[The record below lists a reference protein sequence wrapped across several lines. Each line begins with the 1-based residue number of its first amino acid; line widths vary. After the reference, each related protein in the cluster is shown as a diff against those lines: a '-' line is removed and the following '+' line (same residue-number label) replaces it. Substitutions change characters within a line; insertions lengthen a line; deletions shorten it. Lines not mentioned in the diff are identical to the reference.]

1 MVKRLFNIA
10 LVVALFSSIAMAQD
24 RSEEVVVEGPDTVAA
39 EAGPAAGPVQEPDT
53 AVVQESPDDAP
64 AAGQRVF
71 NLRVRGPMG
80 PGPTMWF
87 RGRGM
92 GEWWTSPRVAEELG
106 LSDQQKQQLEKIAQ
120 DGRLKMI
127 DLRADLEKQEVIL
140 GPLLRTFHPD
150 EAQVLAQVD
159 KVSQARAA
167 LEKQRVQTML
177 ASRGV
182 LTEEQWK
189 KLEDSRPRFHEG
201 FRRRSL
207 PRPVRP
213 GTAPTPPAPPTPPES
228 K

>member
-10 LVVALFSSIAMAQD
+10 LAVALFSGVALAQE

-39 EAGPAAGPVQEPDT
+39 EAGPAAGPMQGPDT
-53 AVVQESPDDAP
+53 MMLKQGPDDP
-64 AAGQRVF
+64 AAPGPRVF
-71 NLRVRGPMG
+71 NMRVRGPMG
-80 PGPTMWF
+80 PGGMMWF
-87 RGRGM
+87 RGRRM

-106 LSDQQKQQLEKIAQ
+106 LSDQQKQQLEKISQ

-127 DLRADLEKQEVIL
+127 DLRADLEKQEVVL
-140 GPLLRTFHPD
+140 GPMLRTFHPD
-150 EAQVLAQVD
+150 EAQVLAQVG

-167 LEKQRVQTML
+167 LEKERIQTML
-177 ASRGV
+177 ESRGV

-189 KLEDSRPRFHEG
+189 KLEDTQAEFHHT

-207 PRPVRP
+207 PRPARP
-213 GTAPTPPAPPTPPES
+213 GTQPAPPTPPEN

>member
-10 LVVALFSSIAMAQD
+10 LVVALFSTIAMAQE

-39 EAGPAAGPVQEPDT
+39 EAGSAADSMQGPDT
-53 AVVQESPDDAP
+53 MMLKEGPDDP
-64 AAGQRVF
+64 PGPGQRVF
-71 NLRVRGPMG
+71 NMRVRGPGG
-80 PGPTMWF
+80 PGRVMWF
-87 RGRGM
+87 RGGEM
-92 GEWWTSPRVAEELG
+92 GEWWTNPKVAEDLG
-106 LSDQQKQQLEKIAQ
+106 LSDQQKQQLEKISQ

-140 GPLLRTFHPD
+140 GPMLRTYHAD
-150 EAQVLAQVD
+150 EARVLAQVE
-159 KVSQARAA
+159 KVSRARAA
-167 LEKQRVQTML
+167 LEKQRVETML

-182 LTEEQWK
+182 LTEEQWN
-189 KLEDSRPRFHEG
+189 KLKDTRAEFNHT

-213 GTAPTPPAPPTPPES
+213 GTPPSPPTPPPG

>member
-10 LVVALFSSIAMAQD
+10 LVVALFSSVAMAQE
-24 RSEEVVVEGPDTVAA
+24 RSEDVVVEGPDTVAA
-39 EAGPAAGPVQEPDT
+39 EAGPVAGSMQGPDT
-53 AVVQESPDDAP
+53 MMLKQGPDDP
-64 AAGQRVF
+64 AAPGQRVF
-71 NLRVRGPMG
+71 NLRVRDPMG
-80 PGPTMWF
+80 PGGMMWF

-106 LSDQQKQQLEKIAQ
+106 LSDQQKQQLEKISQ

-127 DLRADLEKQEVIL
+127 DLRADLEKQEVVL
-140 GPLLRTFHPD
+140 GPMLRTFHPD
-150 EAQVLAQVD
+150 EAQVLAQVE

-167 LEKQRVQTML
+167 LEKERIQTML
-177 ASRGV
+177 ESRGV

-189 KLEDSRPRFHEG
+189 KLEDTRAEFHQN

-207 PRPVRP
+207 PRPARP
-213 GTAPTPPAPPTPPES
+213 GTPSTPPTPPTPPES

>member
-10 LVVALFSSIAMAQD
+10 LVVALFSSIAMAQE

-39 EAGPAAGPVQEPDT
+39 EAGPAAGPVQGPDST
-53 AVVQESPDDAP
+53 VVPESPDDAS

-71 NLRVRGPMG
+71 NLRVRSPMG
-80 PGPTMWF
+80 PGPMMWF

-92 GEWWTSPRVAEELG
+92 EEWWTSPRVAEELG
-106 LSDQQKQQLEKIAQ
+106 LNDQQKQQLEKISQ

-182 LTEEQWK
+182 LTDEQWK
-189 KLEDSRPRFHEG
+189 KLEDSRPRFHES
-201 FRRRSL
+201 FRRH
-207 PRPVRP
+207 PRPARP
-213 GTAPTPPAPPTPPES
+213 GTTPPTPPTPPES

>member
-1 MVKRLFNIA
+1 MVKRLFNMA
-10 LVVALFSSIAMAQD
+10 LMVALCSSLAMAQE
-24 RSEEVVVEGPDTVAA
+24 RSEDVVVEGPDTVAT
-39 EAGPAAGPVQEPDT
+39 EAGPAAGSMQGPDT
-53 AVVQESPDDAP
+53 MMLKEGPDDPPAP
-64 AAGQRVF
+64 GQRVF
-71 NLRVRGPMG
+71 NMRVRGPMG
-80 PGPTMWF
+80 PGPVMWF

-92 GEWWTSPRVAEELG
+92 EEWWTSPRVAEELG
-106 LSDQQKQQLEKIAQ
+106 LNDQQKQQLEKISQ

-150 EAQVLAQVD
+150 EVQVLAQVD

-189 KLEDSRPRFHEG
+189 KLEDSRPRFHES
-201 FRRRSL
+201 FRRH
-207 PRPVRP
+207 PRPARP
-213 GTAPTPPAPPTPPES
+213 GTAPPTPPTPPES